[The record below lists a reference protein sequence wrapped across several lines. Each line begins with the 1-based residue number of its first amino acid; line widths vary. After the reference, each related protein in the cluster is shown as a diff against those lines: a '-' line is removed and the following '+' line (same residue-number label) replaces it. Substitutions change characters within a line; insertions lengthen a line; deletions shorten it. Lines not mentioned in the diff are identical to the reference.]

1 MSVGQGIIITVAL
14 IAMFAFV
21 YNPAAFLFWSIVSP
35 KKAAN
40 LLYAEDLGF
49 FGEVMQALNGWMV
62 AMYPFCMKK
71 HFMRVRGL
79 NKYSAELQ
87 CRYYFKADSSVE
99 VIWLM
104 SDNAV
109 KRLWKTGTLDDK
121 KQIVAAGKMLS
132 FKQFDDLVKN
142 GMSKEILAYVQ
153 RWTPDSNM
161 VRLLITSLQT
171 EVLAFVVK
179 NYGLSAELVEEVFN
193 TKQET
198 LIATVREAL
207 VVFSHRQVVLNT
219 QRSGDCEQALLMW
232 ESFCNG
238 LKECRLRSEA
248 QKQMNVWQ
256 YESFHKAGHTL
267 DVDVVEAMFAKG
279 DVVLCSLIFKYE
291 KDNGCVSDKADAL
304 VAANPRLVAALLKVR
319 SEQKAA

>member
-1 MSVGQGIIITVAL
+1 M
-14 IAMFAFV
+14 
-21 YNPAAFLFWSIVSP
+21 SP

-49 FGEVMQALNGWMV
+49 FSELMEVLNGWMV
-62 AMYPFCMKK
+62 AMYPFCLKK

-79 NKYSAELQ
+79 KKYSTKLQ
-87 CRYYFKADSSVE
+87 CRYYFKVDSSVE
-99 VIWLM
+99 VIRLM

-109 KRLWKTGTLDDK
+109 NRLWKTGTSCDK
-121 KQIVAAGKMLS
+121 EQIVAAGKMLS
-132 FKQFDDLVKN
+132 VKQFGDLVTN
-142 GMSKEILAYVQ
+142 GMSKEMLAYVQ

-161 VRLLITSLQT
+161 IHLLITSLQT

-198 LIATVREAL
+198 LIAAVQDAL
-207 VVFSHRQVVLNT
+207 VVFAHRQVVLNT
-219 QRSGDCEQALLMW
+219 QRSGDREQALLMW

-256 YESFHKAGHTL
+256 YEAFHKAGHTL

-279 DVVLCSLIFKYE
+279 DVVLCTLIFKYE

-304 VAANPRLVAALLKVR
+304 VAANPRLSIALLKVR